1 MEDAFPFSLGGSSSM
16 LALLV
21 TILISGYDLIGS
33 KLTLNRNQNFGMSIL
48 VGLFGTRIFRITSGS
63 GQSEPDF

>member
-21 TILISGYDLIGS
+21 TILISGYDRIGS
-33 KLTLNRNQNFGMSIL
+33 KLSLNRNQNFCMSIL
-48 VGLFGTRIFRITSGS
+48 VGLFGTRIYEITSCS